1 MMIDDDG
8 CDNDDDT
15 DDDGCDNCMVHVAL
29 MMMESSKLE
38 INPSI
43 HPSYFSRTTIYRR
56 LNHFHIKSLCSESMS
71 GLL

>member
-43 HPSYFSRTTIYRR
+43 HPTSLVPPFIVPTTYLSTYLPSYLPSW
-56 LNHFHIKSLCSESMS
+56 
-71 GLL
+71 